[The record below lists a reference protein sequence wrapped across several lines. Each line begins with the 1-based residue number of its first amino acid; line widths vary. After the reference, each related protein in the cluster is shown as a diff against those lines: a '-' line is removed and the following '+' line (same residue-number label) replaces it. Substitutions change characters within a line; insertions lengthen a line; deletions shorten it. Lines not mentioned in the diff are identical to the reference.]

1 MKLGVT
7 MPVED
12 GLSARDFVRIAVEAE
27 ELGYDTVVCG
37 EISGAEVMATLG
49 MMAARTS
56 RVRLA
61 SGIIPT
67 TTRAPVLAAM
77 GFATLSSMAPGRIA
91 VGLGASSPIVVGDW
105 HGREFKK
112 PLSTTRD
119 FIEIFRAVIS
129 GEKVSIETETLH
141 TRNFRLTI
149 DPEGD
154 LPIWLAAIND
164 RMLRLA
170 GAIADGVFLTWCP
183 PSEVQ
188 QKVDLVRAGAIEA
201 GRDPSEIEVVLSFW
215 GFEGNEEDVSI
226 VRERC
231 RRSILAYAMVPT
243 HQAAFLEAFPTLAK
257 AAAAWADGDRQKALG
272 LTGDDVL
279 EAMCPIGP
287 PGVVSAR
294 VQQYVAAGV
303 DLPVLFV
310 VGPGHSGPE
319 PALQT
324 MQSTARALALAPD
337 EPVTET

>member
-1 MKLGVT
+1 MKVGVT

-12 GLSARDFVRIAVEAE
+12 GLSAKDFLRIAVEAE
-27 ELGYDTVVCG
+27 DLGYDTVVCG

-67 TTRAPVLAAM
+67 TTRSPVLAAM

-91 VGLGASSPIVVGDW
+91 AGLGASSPIVVGDW
-105 HGREFKK
+105 HGRNFTK
-112 PLSTTRD
+112 PLATTRD
-119 FIEIFRAVIS
+119 FIEIFRAAIS
-129 GEKVSIETETLH
+129 GQKVSIETETLR
-141 TRNFRLTI
+141 TNNFRLAI
-149 DPEGD
+149 DPEAE

-183 PSEVQ
+183 PTEVQ

-201 GRDPSEIEVVLSFW
+201 GRDPSDIEVVLSFW
-215 GFEGNEEDVSI
+215 GFEGNDDDVSI

-231 RRSILAYAMVPT
+231 RRSVLAYAMVPT
-243 HQAAFLEAFPTLAK
+243 HQSAFLHAFPTLTE
-257 AAAAWADGDRQKALG
+257 AAAAWELGDRKKALD

-287 PGVVSAR
+287 PGVVSDR
-294 VQQYVAAGV
+294 VHQYVAAGV
-303 DLPVLFV
+303 DLPVVFL
-310 VGPGHSGPE
+310 VGPGRSGPE

-324 MQSTARALALAPD
+324 MRSTAAALALTSDTSAS
-337 EPVTET
+337 

>member
-1 MKLGVT
+1 MKVGVT

-49 MMAARTS
+49 MMAASTS

-67 TTRAPVLAAM
+67 TTRSPALTAM

-91 VGLGASSPIVVGDW
+91 VGLGASSPIIVGDW
-105 HGREFKK
+105 HGRDFNK
-112 PLSTTRD
+112 PLTTTRD
-119 FIEIFRAVIS
+119 FIDIFRRALSGDKIS
-129 GEKVSIETETLH
+129 MDTETLR
-141 TRNFRLTI
+141 TKNFRLTI
-149 DPEGD
+149 DPEAE

-170 GAIADGVFLTWCP
+170 GAVADGVFLTWCP

-188 QKVDLVRAGAIEA
+188 QKIALVRQGAVDV

-215 GFEGNEEDVSI
+215 GFEGDEDDVAV

-231 RRSILAYAMVPT
+231 RRSVLAYAMVPT
-243 HQAAFLEAFPTLAK
+243 HQAAFVQAFPALAQ
-257 AAAAWADGDRQKALG
+257 AASAWEAGDRRRALE

-279 EAMCPIGP
+279 DAMCPIGSE
-287 PGVVSAR
+287 GVVSER
-294 VQQYVAAGV
+294 LSQYVDSGV
-303 DLPVLFV
+303 DLPVVFL

-319 PALQT
+319 PAIQT
-324 MQSTARALALAPD
+324 MRSIAGDLSLNID
-337 EPVTET
+337 

>member
-105 HGREFKK
+105 HGRDFKK

-257 AAAAWADGDRQKALG
+257 AAAAWADGERQKALG

-324 MQSTARALALAPD
+324 MQSTATALALAPD

>member
-105 HGREFKK
+105 HGRDFKK

-243 HQAAFLEAFPTLAK
+243 HQSAFLEAFPTLAK

>member
-12 GLSARDFVRIAVEAE
+12 GLSAKDFVRIAVEAE

-105 HGREFKK
+105 HGRDFKK

-119 FIEIFRAVIS
+119 FIKIFRAAIS
-129 GEKVSIETETLH
+129 GEKVSMETETLRTH
-141 TRNFRLTI
+141 NFRLTI

-183 PSEVQ
+183 PTEVQ
-188 QKVDLVRAGAIEA
+188 KKVDLVRAGAIEA

-215 GFEGNEEDVSI
+215 GFEGNDDDVSI

-243 HQAAFLEAFPTLAK
+243 HQSAFLDAFPTLAR
-257 AAAAWADGDRQKALG
+257 AASAWEAGDRKKALD

-287 PGVVSAR
+287 PGVVSDR
-294 VQQYVAAGV
+294 VRQYVAAGV

-310 VGPGHSGPE
+310 VGPSHSGPE

-324 MQSTARALALAPD
+324 MKSTARALALTPYV
-337 EPVTET
+337 PVAES

>member
-105 HGREFKK
+105 HGRDFKK

-129 GEKVSIETETLH
+129 GEKVSIETETLQ

>member
-105 HGREFKK
+105 HGRDFKK

-129 GEKVSIETETLH
+129 GEKVSIETETLQ

-243 HQAAFLEAFPTLAK
+243 HQSAFFEAFPTLAK

>member
-105 HGREFKK
+105 HGRDFKK

-324 MQSTARALALAPD
+324 MQSTATALALAPD

>member
-105 HGREFKK
+105 HGRDFKK

-129 GEKVSIETETLH
+129 GEKVSIETETLQ

-243 HQAAFLEAFPTLAK
+243 HQSAFLEAFPTLAK